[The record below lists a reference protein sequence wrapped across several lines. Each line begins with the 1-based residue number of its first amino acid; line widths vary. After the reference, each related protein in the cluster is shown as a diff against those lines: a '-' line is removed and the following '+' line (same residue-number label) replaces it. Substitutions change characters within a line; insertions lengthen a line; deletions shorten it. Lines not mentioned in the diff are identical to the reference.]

1 MPDFNACGPFVDF
14 QAKRMLDQDS
24 VEFRPV
30 RSETRS
36 FWEEETLQKSLP
48 KPASSDGQELVVIL
62 RVRTVPTQGARK
74 SVVFGGG
81 NPVGVFLLGQ
91 FCVAGDNCVTQARAA
106 C

>member
-1 MPDFNACGPFVDF
+1 
-14 QAKRMLDQDS
+14 MLDQDS

-36 FWEEETLQKSLP
+36 FWEEDPTKITT
-48 KPASSDGQELVVIL
+48 KTCSSDGQELVVIS
-62 RVRTVPTQGARK
+62 RVRTVSTQGERK
-74 SVVFGGG
+74 SVVIGGG
-81 NPVGVFLLGQ
+81 DPVGVFLLGQ

>member
-1 MPDFNACGPFVDF
+1 MPDFNACGPFMDF

-36 FWEEETLQKSLP
+36 FWEEDPTKITI
-48 KPASSDGQELVVIL
+48 PASSDGQELVVIS

-91 FCVAGDNCVTQARAA
+91 FCVAGDNCVTRLQAA